1 MKIITQFLLFL
12 LSTLFAI
19 NIFAQNARVGNWCAT
34 MEQTEQLQQENPA
47 LIQQE
52 IDLKQQVRE
61 YIDNNK
67 GVSKKASPWIIPVVV
82 HNITHD
88 DGMGYVSKNEIENQ
102 LTTLTNDFKRLN
114 SDASNTR
121 AVFAPYAAAMDIE
134 FRLAHIDPNGNC
146 TEGIVRVDN
155 PLSNFPVPRNSVKG
169 VSYWD
174 SKKYF
179 NIWVI
184 DNIESTSTGGYVAGY
199 AQFPTSGI
207 NATYG
212 VVMKASSFGGGERTL
227 THEVGHCLG
236 LYHTF
241 QSSCGNNCANSGDG
255 ICDTPPAYEDTY
267 NCDVNQN
274 TCANDATGP
283 DPYGSNVVDQ
293 IENYMSY
300 DNCQNMFSLEQG
312 DAMAFYLN
320 STSISNGLAQLSA
333 NSNLIATGVADP
345 YTPADCVPIAEF
357 NYNKSYI
364 CQGDSVQFY
373 DQSYDA
379 TPTVYNWQF
388 TGGTPST
395 SGIENPVITYNTPGV
410 FSVTNQPGTS
420 AGSSSL
426 TKSNIITVSSLA
438 ADYSGI
444 IVDGFE
450 NSTDFNNQ
458 WRIENLD
465 GGSQTFVR
473 TTSAAATGNA
483 SVRIQNRF
491 ISTEGVKHELISPS
505 YDLSVL
511 SNPTINF
518 KRAFARRSTTNTD
531 RLLVWY
537 SLDCGYS
544 WFLAMPPLSGSNLSS
559 IGSTLQTGNWVPT
572 ANDWAIK
579 SRTLAAITNETNVRF
594 KFAFESGLGNNLYL
608 DDINIDGTLS
618 VEEQFKNITGFN
630 VFPNPTSSSAK
641 ISFQLVDDVENLT
654 IRVRNAVGQVVTNV
668 INGES
673 FAVGRYTLQIDEDKK
688 LSSGLYFIEFS
699 ADDKVQVQKLIVR

>member
-1 MKIITQFLLFL
+1 MKFIKNITLLVIIGFALDINAQVD
-12 LSTLFAI
+12 LSEPDRLPCGTSIIYNQRIAD
-19 NIFAQNARVGNWCAT
+19 
-34 MEQTEQLQQENPA
+34 NPN
-47 LIQQE
+47 IQQIYNE
-52 IDLKQQVRE
+52 HNRIA
-61 YIDNNK
+61 IDNEQNMD
-67 GVSKKASPWIIPVVV
+67 VSSGKKTVVYTIPVVYHV
-82 HNITHD
+82 IHD
-88 DGMGYVSKNEIENQ
+88 NGIGNVSKNTIEGSIQN
-102 LTTLTNDFKRLN
+102 LNDDFQKLN
-114 SDASNTR
+114 SDLSD
-121 AVFAPYAAAMDIE
+121 VVSSFIGIAADCQIQ

-146 TEGIVRVDN
+146 TEGITRTSS
-155 PLSNFPVPRNSVKG
+155 PLTNTADENVKSLVG
-169 VSYWD
+169 WNTT
-174 SKKYF
+174 KYL
-179 NIWVI
+179 NIWVVQTI
-184 DNIESTSTGGYVAGY
+184 SFGAGGYAYYPGTAPSQAAEGIVIRS
-199 AQFPTSGI
+199 AQLGNS
-207 NATYG
+207 
-212 VVMKASSFGGGERTL
+212 L
-227 THEVGHCLG
+227 THEVGHYLNLPHLWGNSNTPG
-236 LYHTF
+236 LAGNCNDDDGVSDTPETIGQVTCDVNY
-241 QSSCGNNCANSGDG
+241 SSCGSLD
-255 ICDTPPAYEDTY
+255 
-267 NCDVNQN
+267 
-274 TCANDATGP
+274 
-283 DPYGSNVVDQ
+283 NVQ
-293 IENYMSY
+293 NYMEYSF
-300 DNCQNMFSLEQG
+300 CERMFTNGQKSRMHT
-312 DAMAFYLN
+312 ALN
-320 STSISNGLAQLSA
+320 QTFGSRNTLWTPANLA
-333 NSNLIATGVADP
+333 ATGVADP

-357 NYNKSYI
+357 NYNKGYI

-395 SGIENPVITYNTPGV
+395 SGLENPIITYNTPGV

-518 KRAFARRSTTNTD
+518 KRAFARRSLTNTD